1 MLNIKNVSLEKV
13 AVYSDQYPAANL
25 PEIALAG
32 RSNVGKSSFINS
44 VSNQRIARTSKTPG
58 KTRTINFYNIDER
71 FRLVDLPGYGYAR
84 VSKSEKE
91 KWANII
97 NEYLN
102 TRENLTD
109 IIQVVDIRHKPT
121 EQDVQMYNFIKSFG
135 YNGVVLAT
143 KQDKIKNSQLSKS
156 LKLIQSTLGV
166 SDRDL
171 IVPYSSEDRKNKSK
185 ALKQL
190 ESILN
195 K

>member
-166 SDRDL
+166 SDREL

-185 ALKQL
+185 ALGQL

>member
-166 SDRDL
+166 SDREL

-190 ESILN
+190 ESLLN